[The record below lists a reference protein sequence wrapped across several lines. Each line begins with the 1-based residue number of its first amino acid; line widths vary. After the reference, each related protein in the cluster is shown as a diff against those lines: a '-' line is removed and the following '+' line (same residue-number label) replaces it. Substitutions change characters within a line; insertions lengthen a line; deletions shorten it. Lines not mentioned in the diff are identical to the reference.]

1 MNDNTTESVE
11 VLVVDDDPF
20 VREMICDILD
30 ENSYQTRQAEH
41 GRQALDI
48 LQETGSIGLIITD
61 VHMPVMS
68 GIELVEQV
76 RRSDTGIPII
86 ILTVNSEL
94 STAIDAIRKGAD
106 DYILKGSTIGD
117 TLPLSVVKVLELYDL
132 KAENRRLFEDLSRKN
147 AELERLAFIDGLTGV
162 ANRRYYDLTL
172 NSLWHTARRNHQP
185 ISMIMTDIDR
195 FKELNDTLGH
205 QYGDLCIRS
214 VARTLDSLLKKTD
227 TIFARFGGDEFA
239 AILPQTAS
247 DEAAAIAEQMRVR
260 IEELRVTDPETGR
273 SKDFTM
279 SFGIFGLTPEFGSQ
293 PEMLLE
299 GADAALYD
307 AKHSGRNTVIV
318 RDL

>member
-30 ENSYQTRQAEH
+30 ENSYRTRQAEH

-117 TLPLSVVKVLELYDL
+117 TLPCQ
-132 KAENRRLFEDLSRKN
+132 
-147 AELERLAFIDGLTGV
+147 
-162 ANRRYYDLTL
+162 
-172 NSLWHTARRNHQP
+172 W
-185 ISMIMTDIDR
+185 
-195 FKELNDTLGH
+195 
-205 QYGDLCIRS
+205 
-214 VARTLDSLLKKTD
+214 
-227 TIFARFGGDEFA
+227 
-239 AILPQTAS
+239 
-247 DEAAAIAEQMRVR
+247 
-260 IEELRVTDPETGR
+260 
-273 SKDFTM
+273 
-279 SFGIFGLTPEFGSQ
+279 
-293 PEMLLE
+293 
-299 GADAALYD
+299 
-307 AKHSGRNTVIV
+307 
-318 RDL
+318 

>member
-1 MNDNTTESVE
+1 M
-11 VLVVDDDPF
+11 
-20 VREMICDILD
+20 
-30 ENSYQTRQAEH
+30 
-41 GRQALDI
+41 
-48 LQETGSIGLIITD
+48 
-61 VHMPVMS
+61 
-68 GIELVEQV
+68 
-76 RRSDTGIPII
+76 
-86 ILTVNSEL
+86 
-94 STAIDAIRKGAD
+94 
-106 DYILKGSTIGD
+106 
-117 TLPLSVVKVLELYDL
+117 KVLELYDL

-214 VARTLDSLLKKTD
+214 AARTLDSLLKKTD

-273 SKDFTM
+273 SMDFTM